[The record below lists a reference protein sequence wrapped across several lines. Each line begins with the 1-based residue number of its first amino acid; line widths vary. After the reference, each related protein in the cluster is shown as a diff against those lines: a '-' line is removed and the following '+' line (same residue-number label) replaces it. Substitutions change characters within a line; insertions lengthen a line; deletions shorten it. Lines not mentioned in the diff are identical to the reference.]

1 MPHIFGHLYKALP
14 DVPCGRLFTLGVL
27 CAHCPCGTLL
37 AQIGST
43 LVFPVAVTVCD
54 RVMQRFVFRADHIV
68 KVFIVHIGIPGMVAV
83 FGFGACIG
91 RGQNPAAFKDSFA
104 DPRCFV
110 GTVSSNNFVFGIMQA
125 DIIVQGV
132 KGYAVVNIS
141 GSNVYT

>member
-1 MPHIFGHLYKALP
+1 
-14 DVPCGRLFTLGVL
+14 
-27 CAHCPCGTLL
+27 
-37 AQIGST
+37 
-43 LVFPVAVTVCD
+43 
-54 RVMQRFVFRADHIV
+54 
-68 KVFIVHIGIPGMVAV
+68 MVAV
-83 FGFGACIG
+83 FGFGTCIG